1 MRRKRTFSRHLLW
14 VSASCCWSS
23 TPFAQES
30 SEQLAKE
37 LANPIA
43 SLISVPFQ
51 SNYDCCFGPLKG
63 GEYAL
68 NIQPVVPI
76 SVNAQW
82 NLILRT
88 IVPVIGA
95 GPTSPQIILPD
106 IGAEPT
112 SPQIATSPQTGST
125 WGLGDTVQSFFV
137 SPKAPTSNG
146 IIWGAGPVFLYP
158 TATSDI
164 LGAHRWGAGPTAV
177 ALKQQGP
184 WTYGVLANHIWSFA
198 ETSDLGPDVN
208 STFIQPFIGYTTS
221 TGFSTTINSEST
233 YNWLS
238 HRWIIPINLLFSQ
251 VVKIGGQAISLQA
264 GPRYYAT
271 TTDQGARWGVRF
283 NVTLLFPAK

>member
-1 MRRKRTFSRHLLW
+1 MRRKRTFSSQVPW
-14 VSASCCWSS
+14 VVTSFCCS
-23 TPFAQES
+23 TALAQES
-30 SEQLAKE
+30 SEQLAKD

-51 SNYDCCFGPLKG
+51 SNYDCCFGPLHG
-63 GEYAL
+63 AEYTL
-68 NIQPVVPI
+68 NIQPVIPI
-76 SVNAQW
+76 SLNPEW

-88 IVPVIGA
+88 IVPIIGA
-95 GPTSPQIILPD
+95 EATSQQIILPD
-106 IGAEPT
+106 IGAE
-112 SPQIATSPQTGST
+112 ATSPSPAAPPPQIGTT
-125 WGLGDTVQSFFV
+125 WGLGDTVQSFFL
-137 SPKAPTSNG
+137 SPKAPTSSG
-146 IIWGAGPVFLYP
+146 IIWGGGPVFLYP

-198 ETSDLGPDVN
+198 ESGRGPDVN

-221 TGFSTTINSEST
+221 TALTTTLNSEST

-238 HRWIIPINLLFSQ
+238 RRWIIPINLIFSQ
-251 VVKIGGQAISLQA
+251 VVKIGGQPISFQV
-264 GPRYYAT
+264 GPRYYVA
-271 TTDQGARWGVRF
+271 TTDQGARWGLRF

>member
-1 MRRKRTFSRHLLW
+1 M
-14 VSASCCWSS
+14 A
-23 TPFAQES
+23 FAQES

-63 GEYAL
+63 GEYTL
-68 NIQPVVPI
+68 NVQPVIPI
-76 SVNAQW
+76 SINAQW

-95 GPTSPQIILPD
+95 QPTSPTSPQIILPD
-106 IGAEPT
+106 IGSDPIIADISANRQHVGPWGHRTEFFPFAE
-112 SPQIATSPQTGST
+112 SSNEQRYH
-125 WGLGDTVQSFFV
+125 LGR
-137 SPKAPTSNG
+137 
-146 IIWGAGPVFLYP
+146 GPVFLYP

-198 ETSDLGPDVN
+198 ETSSLGSDVN

-221 TGFSTTINSEST
+221 TGFSTTINTEST

-251 VVKIGGQAISLQA
+251 VVKIGGQPISLQA

-271 TTDQGARWGVRF
+271 TTDQGASWGVRF